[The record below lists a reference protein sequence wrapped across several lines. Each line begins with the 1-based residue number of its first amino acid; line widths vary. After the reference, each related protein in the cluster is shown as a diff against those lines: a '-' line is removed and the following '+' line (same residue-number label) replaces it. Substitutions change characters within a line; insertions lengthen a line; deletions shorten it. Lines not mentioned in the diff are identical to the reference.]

1 MDARLWFLLSNTL
14 RLTVAACA
22 VAVPPGVVLAVLIV
36 RTDVLLRRCA
46 LVGLILAMFI
56 PLYLHAAAWQAG
68 FGVQGTV
75 TRALGSAGLWVLG
88 VANIPW
94 VVLIVGA
101 ALAMVDPAWE
111 EQALLDAPAPRVFL
125 RVTLRHVLPAAG
137 LAALWVGMVAAG
149 DMLVSSLFM
158 VRTCAEELYTRT
170 ALGPQPDEPP
180 LGSSAGI
187 VLSLGAL
194 LAGICLCTCLAV
206 PGRRLSLQRR
216 VKFSLGYWR
225 PAVSLLLAA
234 LVALIVLVPLVALA
248 WKAGM
253 VVVETHGRRE
263 RVFSLLKC
271 LEKVVWTPW
280 RARRELGWS
289 LAIGTLA
296 ASAATASAVVLASV
310 GLWQRRYVRAV
321 GWLLVW
327 SLVAACLAIPGPVL
341 GLGIIRLLNRP
352 ELPWLA
358 ELYDRSILAPCLA
371 QWVRGLPLATFVLWH
386 AFQTIPRSLLD
397 AAALD
402 GAGFVRRVVRVA
414 VPMRLPVVA
423 LAWLAAFV
431 VALGE
436 LSASILVVPPG
447 VTTISIQIFDWLH
460 SGAEDDVAGVA
471 LALSAGLAVVAGLAF
486 RLGSRSSGLP
496 EGEHGGC

>member
-1 MDARLWFLLSNTL
+1 ML
-14 RLTVAACA
+14 
-22 VAVPPGVVLAVLIV
+22 
-36 RTDVLLRRCA
+36 
-46 LVGLILAMFI
+46 
-56 PLYLHAAAWQAG
+56 
-68 FGVQGTV
+68 QGTV
-75 TRALGSAGLWVLG
+75 TRALGSAGLVDGFFGAAWVLG

-310 GLWQRRYVRAV
+310 ALQARWC
-321 GWLLVW
+321 W
-327 SLVAACLAIPGPVL
+327 
-341 GLGIIRLLNRP
+341 
-352 ELPWLA
+352 LPWVCGKGGMCGPWAGCSSGAWLQRVWRFP
-358 ELYDRSILAPCLA
+358 DRC
-371 QWVRGLPLATFVLWH
+371 WVWGSFVCSTGRSCPGWPNSTIVRSWRGLPLATFVLWH

-471 LALSAGLAVVAGLAF
+471 LALSAGRHVACWMPEAFPTPAGAVFASGAG
-486 RLGSRSSGLP
+486 GL
-496 EGEHGGC
+496 